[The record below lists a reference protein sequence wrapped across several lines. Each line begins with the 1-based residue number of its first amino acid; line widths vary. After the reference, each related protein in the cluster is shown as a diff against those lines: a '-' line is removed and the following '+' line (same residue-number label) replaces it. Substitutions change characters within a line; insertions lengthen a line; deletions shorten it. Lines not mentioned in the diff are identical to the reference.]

1 MNYIDI
7 ITICIL
13 GLGFFRGYSK
23 GLVLEITSI
32 LAISLGVF
40 GSIKFS
46 NDSAEL
52 LNKFFPALLENTN
65 DQIIIILSYSITF
78 LAIIVLVSL
87 IGKAI
92 TKALKLIFLGFY
104 NKVLG
109 GIFGVIKFVI
119 ILSILF
125 VFFENLNSKFS
136 IVENNILNDSF
147 VFEKIR
153 VIGFNLL
160 EMMNFNKYSINFFN

>member
-13 GLGFFRGYSK
+13 ALGFFRGYSK

-52 LNKFFPALLENTN
+52 LNKFFPTLLENTN

-109 GIFGVIKFVI
+109 GIFGVVKLFI
-119 ILSILF
+119 ILSIIFVLF
-125 VFFENLNSKFS
+125 EDLNSKF
-136 IVENNILNDSF
+136 NIIEINVLNESF
-147 VFEKIR
+147 AFEKMS
-153 VIGFNLL
+153 VN
-160 EMMNFNKYSINFFN
+160 NYSINFFN